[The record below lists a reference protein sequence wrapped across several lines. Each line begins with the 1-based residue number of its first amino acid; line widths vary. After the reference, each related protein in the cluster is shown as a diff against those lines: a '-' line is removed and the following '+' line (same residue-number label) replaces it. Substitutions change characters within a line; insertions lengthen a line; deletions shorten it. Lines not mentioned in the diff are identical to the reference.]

1 VTPLSPDQWHR
12 VRALFEQA
20 CELPAEERPRFVAD
34 AVIEEPLRDRVR
46 SLLAAHDR
54 GGDFLES
61 PWRTYFETGVVR
73 DTDLVDT
80 QLGPYHLE
88 EKIGVG
94 GMGDVYRARDPRLKR
109 QVAVKVLPA
118 RAAASEASRQRFQR
132 EAQAVAAL
140 NHPHICTLYDVGVAQ
155 GSSGSHIPYLVM
167 ELLNGETLADRL
179 AHAPLPRSEALE
191 YAIQIASALNTA
203 HRARIVH
210 RDLKPGNIMITP
222 SGAKLLD
229 FGLATAGVAAVVGD
243 SATSLSASTS
253 GGTASTM
260 LGTLSY
266 MAPERLRGEPADA
279 RSDLYAFGCVL
290 YEMVTG
296 RKAFGDRRT
305 ADDEISRD
313 PDVPPAL
320 DREALIRAGLDEV
333 VSRCLATDPA
343 QRWQT
348 ADALLD
354 ALRRAS
360 AVDATWWRRPR
371 YAITATAIVLL
382 AIGVS
387 VWSYFAHPA
396 VRPLATATQLAVL
409 PLGAVGNLSGD
420 EYLQVAIADA
430 VITRLAVV
438 RQIGLRPTTAV
449 LKYAN
454 SPGDSTAVAKALGVN
469 YLLTGTIRRNSSAYR
484 VTFQLVQSPEGSV
497 MWAQSYDVA
506 GTGLLD
512 LQDTVA
518 EQVVE
523 ALRVELGADQRDRLR
538 RRYTAR
544 TDAYREYLKGRASL
558 LNYTE
563 AGMPDAIAAFERA
576 VALDPDYALAHA
588 GLAIANAW
596 FSIRYAEETQASR
609 WGARAEAE
617 ARAALASDPSLAEAT
632 LAIAGAAGTVSS
644 GFNWPVVIEQARRAL
659 EIDRTLELAHV
670 VLMRAYF
677 HYGLFDRMNSE
688 AEIAHRL
695 NPLGNVEVS
704 RLEVASSLF
713 SGAYERARDQ
723 ATALLA
729 RSDAPVIRN
738 YLGLAQFYTGDIE
751 GARRTLAAV
760 QRQGRPDVRSQAA
773 LASVE
778 AAAGDRDT
786 ARRRALAIEHGPY
799 LDHHVAY
806 SLAGAWAQLGDVAA
820 AVRWLQSAADTG
832 FPCFPSVERDPL
844 FDPIRAE
851 VHFRTFLERLRQRF
865 QADAARYSAPT

>member
-1 VTPLSPDQWHR
+1 MTPLSPDQWRR

-20 CELPAEERPRFVAD
+20 CELPAEERSRVVAD
-34 AVIEEPLRDRVR
+34 AAMEEPLRDRVV

-54 GGDFLES
+54 GGDFLER
-61 PWRTYFETGVVR
+61 PAPTYFENDAVR
-73 DTDLVDT
+73 ETDLVDM
-80 QLGPYHLE
+80 QLGPYNLE
-88 EKIGVG
+88 EKIGLG
-94 GMGDVYRARDPRLKR
+94 GMGDVYRARDARLKR
-109 QVAVKVLPA
+109 QVAIKVLPA
-118 RAAASEASRQRFQR
+118 RAAGSEASRQRFER

-155 GSSGSHIPYLVM
+155 GNSGGHIQYLVM

-179 AHAPLPRSEALE
+179 AHGPLPTSAAVE

-203 HRARIVH
+203 HRAGIVH

-229 FGLATAGVAAVVGD
+229 FGLATARVSAAVPD
-243 SATSLSASTS
+243 SPRSPTASAPA
-253 GGTASTM
+253 GTASTM

-266 MAPERLRGEPADA
+266 MAPEQLRGEPADA

-296 RKAFGDRRT
+296 RKAFGDRRPPT
-305 ADDEISRD
+305 HDTSRD

-320 DREALIRAGLDEV
+320 SHEVLIRAGLDEA
-333 VSRCLATDPA
+333 VSRCLAADPA
-343 QRWQT
+343 RRWQT
-348 ADALLD
+348 ADALL
-354 ALRRAS
+354 AELRRVSTAG
-360 AVDATWWRRPR
+360 TPRWWRSR
-371 YAITATAIVLL
+371 YAIGAAVLV
-382 AIGVS
+382 AFTVS
-387 VWSYFAHPA
+387 VSEWSYVARPA
-396 VRPLATATQLAVL
+396 VHAPAIPPQLAVL
-409 PLGAVGNLSGD
+409 PLRAVGDLSGD
-420 EYLQVAIADA
+420 EHLQVAIADA
-430 VITRLAVV
+430 IITRLAVV

-449 LKYAN
+449 LNY
-454 SPGDSTAVAKALGVN
+454 AKAPADPTQVAMALNVN

-484 VTFQLVQSPEGSV
+484 VTFQLVQSPQGSV
-497 MWAQSYDVA
+497 MWGQSYDVA
-506 GTGLLD
+506 GSGLLD

-523 ALRVELGADQRDRLR
+523 ALQVEIGADQRDRLH

-576 VALDPDYALAHA
+576 VAIDPDYALAHA
-588 GLAIANAW
+588 GLAMANAW

-632 LAIAGAAGTVSS
+632 LAIAGAAGTVYS

-677 HYGLFDRMNSE
+677 HYGLFDRMNGE

-760 QRQGRPDVRSQAA
+760 QRQGHPDVRSQAA

-778 AAAGDRDT
+778 AAAGDRDA

-806 SLAGAWAQLGDVAA
+806 SLAGAWAQLGDAAA

-844 FDPIRAE
+844 FDPIRAD
-851 VHFRTFLERLRQRF
+851 VHFLTFFERLRQRF
-865 QADAARYSAPT
+865 QTDAARYRAPT